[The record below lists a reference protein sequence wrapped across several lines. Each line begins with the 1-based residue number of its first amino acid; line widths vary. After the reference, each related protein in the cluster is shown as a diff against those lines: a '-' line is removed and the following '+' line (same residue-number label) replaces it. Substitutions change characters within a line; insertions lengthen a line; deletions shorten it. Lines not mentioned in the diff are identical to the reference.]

1 VIIKSDRVTTAASK
15 SRLAD
20 HLFRGQENAAIAVL
34 RGSERELFDLFRD
47 ARLHGS
53 AYCVRHWIVAPL
65 QPVSR
70 DQLFAIVNLLADE
83 FKFDAARAIVVEHTK
98 QRATPD
104 AFDRHWHICLG
115 EVDPVTGKVMSSSHD
130 HPRHE
135 YIARLS
141 EAVLGHPFQRG
152 AHHRS
157 VLARL
162 RREDKGA
169 IADSLAATFPTD
181 DDQASPRE
189 AFTRD
194 SHQML
199 KRNGVDLPAIR
210 ASVKAAWDTA
220 TDAESLR
227 AALTA
232 EGLVLSMGQKAGE
245 WIVEC
250 EGRLI
255 GSLRR
260 LCGARKSEITQ
271 KMEAQHGNTTDR
283 SADNRADDPRRHQ
296 SVARGSGDAK
306 GGGVADDDAPGGS
319 AGFGARSGGKDT
331 VDHTGRDRPAAGQRG
346 SAPYPGSG
354 GEARSSASGDHERQG
369 LISQLGQ
376 LNSQLQSALVGATQ
390 LAISHAQRNEAM
402 LAAAERSANERVALA
417 KADVEADDETVRLA
431 AEAVHRD
438 KARSDETIARL
449 VRREAEIETLERRHS
464 HTRWL
469 PHWMRFR
476 YAAQRRM
483 LVEEIEGL
491 RPFSKLHQLR
501 ASASSRKLDNAL
513 AGRAARKARATVK
526 LAHEM
531 DRFRRV
537 LRRISIARWLTEQP
551 SFRFAP
557 PAALYAATMR
567 LESLRADGQSP
578 PPSELERWSPGRP

>member
-1 VIIKSDRVTTAASK
+1 
-15 SRLAD
+15 
-20 HLFRGQENAAIAVL
+20 
-34 RGSERELFDLFRD
+34 
-47 ARLHGS
+47 
-53 AYCVRHWIVAPL
+53 
-65 QPVSR
+65 
-70 DQLFAIVNLLADE
+70 
-83 FKFDAARAIVVEHTK
+83 
-98 QRATPD
+98 
-104 AFDRHWHICLG
+104 
-115 EVDPVTGKVMSSSHD
+115 
-130 HPRHE
+130 
-135 YIARLS
+135 
-141 EAVLGHPFQRG
+141 
-152 AHHRS
+152 
-157 VLARL
+157 
-162 RREDKGA
+162 
-169 IADSLAATFPTD
+169 
-181 DDQASPRE
+181 
-189 AFTRD
+189 
-194 SHQML
+194 
-199 KRNGVDLPAIR
+199 
-210 ASVKAAWDTA
+210 
-220 TDAESLR
+220 
-227 AALTA
+227 
-232 EGLVLSMGQKAGE
+232 
-245 WIVEC
+245 
-250 EGRLI
+250 
-255 GSLRR
+255 
-260 LCGARKSEITQ
+260 
-271 KMEAQHGNTTDR
+271 
-283 SADNRADDPRRHQ
+283 
-296 SVARGSGDAK
+296 
-306 GGGVADDDAPGGS
+306 
-319 AGFGARSGGKDT
+319 
-331 VDHTGRDRPAAGQRG
+331 
-346 SAPYPGSG
+346 
-354 GEARSSASGDHERQG
+354 
-369 LISQLGQ
+369 
-376 LNSQLQSALVGATQ
+376 
-390 LAISHAQRNEAM
+390 M